1 MKLSII
7 ILNYNVRYFL
17 ELCLKSVVAAISTID
32 TEIIVVDNNSNDESC
47 NMIKQLFPEVT
58 LIENKENFGFSKGN
72 NQGVAVAKGEYI
84 CILNPDTVVAEDT
97 FEKLLKFASLQEK
110 LGIVG
115 CKLID
120 GTGQFL
126 HESKRNIPTIKVALR
141 KLLGN
146 SKKYYANHLNRDETG
161 KVDILVGA
169 FMLLKKE
176 IYQEVNGF
184 DEDYFMFGED
194 IDLSYRI
201 LNLGYNNYYFSD
213 TKIIHFKG
221 ESTLKNKHY
230 AKGFYNAMQLFYKK
244 HFINNILFSGLV
256 WVGIKLA
263 FIFRTKPMVNPQS
276 IERYVLIFDQLPVKL
291 ASMLTKPIELNPDL
305 KTIKSN
311 TEIIFDANT
320 LSYKKI
326 IDTISEVA
334 INTKATFKIL
344 PKNSNFIIGSNS
356 SKSQGEIIC
365 FVLN

>member
-1 MKLSII
+1 LKLSII

-17 ELCLKSVVAAISTID
+17 ELCISSVQAAISTID
-32 TEIIVVDNNSNDESC
+32 AEIIVVDNNSNDESC

-72 NQGVAVAKGEYI
+72 NQGVTVAKGEYI
-84 CILNPDTVVAEDT
+84 CILNPDTVVAEDS
-97 FEKLLKFASLQEK
+97 FEKLLEFASLQENI
-110 LGIVG
+110 GIIG

-126 HESKRNIPTIKVALR
+126 PESKRNIPTVKVAAN
-141 KLLGN
+141 KIFGN
-146 SKKYYANHLNRDETG
+146 SKKYYANHLNQGETG

-176 IYQEVNGF
+176 VYQEVNGF

-201 LNLGYNNYYFSD
+201 LNLGYDNYYFSD

-221 ESTLKNKHY
+221 ESTLKNKYY

-244 HFINNILFSGLV
+244 HFITNILFKGLV
-256 WVGIKLA
+256 LVGIKLA
-263 FIFRTKPMVNPQS
+263 FIFRTKPTVNPQS
-276 IERYVLIFDQLPVKL
+276 IERYVIIFGELPVKL

-305 KTIKSN
+305 KSIKNN
-311 TEIIFDANT
+311 TEIILDANA

-326 IDTISEVA
+326 IDTVSDA
-334 INTKATFKIL
+334 TINTKATFKIL
-344 PKNSNFIIGSNS
+344 PKNSNFMIGSNS
-356 SKSQGEIIC
+356 SKSRGEIIC
-365 FVLN
+365 FE

>member
-32 TEIIVVDNNSNDESC
+32 AEIIVVDNNSNDESC
-47 NMIKQLFPEVT
+47 NMIKHLFPEVT

-110 LGIVG
+110 PGIVG

-126 HESKRNIPTIKVALR
+126 PESKRNIPTVKVALR

-213 TKIIHFKG
+213 TTIIHYKG
-221 ESTLKNKHY
+221 ESTLKNINY
-230 AKGFYNAMQLFYKK
+230 VIDFYNAMQLFYKK
-244 HFINNILFSGLV
+244 HFKRNILFDTLV
-256 WVGIKLA
+256 SLGIKIA
-263 FIFRTKPMVNPQS
+263 YFFRSKKKVEPKKANKYILV
-276 IERYVLIFDQLPVKL
+276 
-291 ASMLTKPIELNPDL
+291 
-305 KTIKSN
+305 SN
-311 TEIIFDANT
+311 TLNDKLKQVLSKEVVLKKEVKNIEKGGEIIFDTNVI
-320 LSYKKI
+320 SFKE
-326 IDTISEVA
+326 TIRQFSNRE
-334 INTKATFKIL
+334 INKLVTYKIL
-344 PKNSNFIIGSNS
+344 PKNSNYIIGSNS
-356 SKSQGEIIC
+356 VTSQGEVIC
-365 FVLN
+365 FE